1 MVVRSVVIENSA
13 KLNLL
18 KAYLFIRKRSYQ
30 NAEKVREKI
39 LESIAQLALNPEH
52 HSPDKYC
59 DENDG
64 SFRAFEVYKY
74 RVTYYFDKTTI
85 IVLRIKHTKMN
96 PEKY

>member
-52 HSPDKYC
+52 HL
-59 DENDG
+59 
-64 SFRAFEVYKY
+64 
-74 RVTYYFDKTTI
+74 T
-85 IVLRIKHTKMN
+85 
-96 PEKY
+96 

>member
-39 LESIAQLALNPEH
+39 LESIAQLALNPEQYP
-52 HSPDKYC
+52 PDKYC

-64 SFRAFEVYKY
+64 SFRALRFINIELP
-74 RVTYYFDKTTI
+74 I
-85 IVLRIKHTKMN
+85 ILTKLQLS
-96 PEKY
+96 Y